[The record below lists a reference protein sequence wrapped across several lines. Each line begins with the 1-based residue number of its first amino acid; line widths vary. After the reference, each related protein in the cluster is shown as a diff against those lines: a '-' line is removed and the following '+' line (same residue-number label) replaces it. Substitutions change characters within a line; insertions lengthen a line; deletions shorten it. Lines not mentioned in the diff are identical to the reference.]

1 MPEPLST
8 QHGARPKLPG
18 LTLGGAGGSACRAA
32 KPRHC
37 VADGRTVV
45 GTRADMSKG
54 EIPITIEYEGPAHL
68 RPVELLGMPDSP
80 PQRKTDVTPDRA
92 RRRNREKSL
101 SSDTETVVA
110 LAFGIGEPEIGV
122 PQVLSEAL

>member
-1 MPEPLST
+1 
-8 QHGARPKLPG
+8 
-18 LTLGGAGGSACRAA
+18 
-32 KPRHC
+32 
-37 VADGRTVV
+37 
-45 GTRADMSKG
+45 MSKG
-54 EIPITIEYEGPAHL
+54 EIPITIEYEVPAHL
-68 RPVELLGMPDSP
+68 RHVELLGMPDFP

-92 RRRNREKSL
+92 RRRNREKSP